1 MSDLTI
7 RPYDASIDADPVSI
21 LWQETFPQYPV
32 APQHLQHLL
41 NQAWGSHFV
50 AFQNTSP
57 QLIGF
62 CATYTETMNS
72 TTGTTAYLPVII
84 NHSNFQHRGHGT
96 ALLQHSLDHLW
107 KSFKTVKL
115 GCPIPKFWPG
125 VPSDLN
131 GEFFAKRGIPPNTPL
146 YQARC

>member
-1 MSDLTI
+1 MSELAI
-7 RPYDASIDADPVSI
+7 RPYDGSIDADSVST
-21 LWQETFPQYPV
+21 LWKETFPQYPV

-41 NQAWGSHFV
+41 DQPWGSHFV
-50 AFQNTSP
+50 ASQNNNSSH
-57 QLIGF
+57 LIGF
-62 CATYTETMNS
+62 CATYTETSKN
-72 TTGTTAYLPVII
+72 TTATTAYLPII
-84 NHSNFQHRGHGT
+84 IIRSDFQNRGYGT

-131 GEFFAKRGIPPNTPL
+131 GNFFAKRGIS
-146 YQARC
+146 YHIRSV